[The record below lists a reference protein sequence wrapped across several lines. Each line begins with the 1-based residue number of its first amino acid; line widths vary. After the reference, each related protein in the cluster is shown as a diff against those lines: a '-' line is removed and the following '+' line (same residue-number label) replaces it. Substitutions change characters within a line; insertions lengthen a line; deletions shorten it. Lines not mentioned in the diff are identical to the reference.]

1 MSQHYH
7 KTTEGMMDKIQ
18 ETLLGPPQQH
28 TPIGVLFY
36 PLFVCD
42 TGMQLKL
49 D

>member
-36 PLFVCD
+36 LYSSAIRVCN
-42 TGMQLKL
+42 
-49 D
+49 